1 MTTPNPRI
9 ASPADV
15 ARLLQPVV
23 VGGDILAYSY
33 VRELH
38 RAFDIERTI
47 VLATQDI
54 KMLSPAAS
62 PTTGWS
68 RTSTSPKGCT
78 RRSSAWPPRS
88 ARRARNA
95 RCSCWAATDCHARM
109 LSAGKARLEA
119 AGYAVPYIDFPLL
132 DDITQKRRFYDLCD
146 ELGHPLPAHVVLQ
159 LRRGRPPS
167 CPQATSPTPSSPSR
181 RTPRS
186 SKTRRTPSRAGAKI
200 YEIEGPRGAGESMAQ
215 HP

>member
-54 KMLSPAAS
+54 KMLS
-62 PTTGWS
+62 TS
-68 RTSTSPKGCT
+68 RFTDYRP
-78 RRSSAWPPRS
+78 RR
-88 ARRARNA
+88 
-95 RCSCWAATDCHARM
+95 
-109 LSAGKARLEA
+109 
-119 AGYAVPYIDFPLL
+119 
-132 DDITQKRRFYDLCD
+132 
-146 ELGHPLPAHVVLQ
+146 
-159 LRRGRPPS
+159 
-167 CPQATSPTPSSPSR
+167 
-181 RTPRS
+181 
-186 SKTRRTPSRAGAKI
+186 
-200 YEIEGPRGAGESMAQ
+200 
-215 HP
+215 